1 MLAERRSTPVTIV
14 ELFVIALRTFLSE
27 SPERLRCR
35 FEFTFFTNVTIAPAV
50 RRGEGGGVG
59 HLREYAS

>member
-50 RRGEGGGVG
+50 RRD
-59 HLREYAS
+59 